1 MPACRQCL
9 FQQVKSDCLKIDPKW
24 RTFPDHHECFWCHW
38 SWNTVYNCDKYE
50 YTYDWE
56 KRI

>member
-24 RTFPDHHECFWCHW
+24 RTFPDHHECFL
-38 SWNTVYNCDKYE
+38 VPLVLE
-50 YTYDWE
+50 YC
-56 KRI
+56 I